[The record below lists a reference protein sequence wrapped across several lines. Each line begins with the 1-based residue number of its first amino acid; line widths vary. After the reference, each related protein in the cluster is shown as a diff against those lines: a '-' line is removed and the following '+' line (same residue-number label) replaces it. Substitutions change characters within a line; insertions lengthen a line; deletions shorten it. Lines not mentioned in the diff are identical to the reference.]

1 MTPTS
6 SYKKIENS
14 KKYQLVLRHISLHT
28 MSAVIPQL
36 TALNLLRVWSL
47 TSNRKSKLRKT
58 FVVYPGSDLCLC
70 APTCLILDTV
80 YLDHCACFRLG
91 DYYRELAENKEH
103 RLQHVLSAWALLA
116 KNWPWE
122 IRNLVAAH
130 VLLLDYEHHKTY
142 PAQRCS
148 LTLATN
154 LLLDL

>member
-1 MTPTS
+1 
-6 SYKKIENS
+6 
-14 KKYQLVLRHISLHT
+14 

-58 FVVYPGSDLCLC
+58 FVVYECGGGYDLCLC
-70 APTCLILDTV
+70 APTCLFLDSV
-80 YLDHCACFRLG
+80 CLDQCACFRLG
-91 DYYRELAENKEH
+91 DYYRELAENKDD

-130 VLLLDYEHHKTY
+130 VLLLDYAQNKTY
-142 PAQRCS
+142 PARPCS

-154 LLLDL
+154 FRLDL